1 MVVYFFCFIIKPH
14 TFCLFFFKFILIG
27 LQNIYVFYTTCNAL
41 YIYKFSGKFRKIY
54 SPFPNILN
62 FICSKNYIFR
72 FCIYLGSILLLRYIN
87 SNNRS
92 IILFESSVKII
103 VVSEV
108 RDLHSDT
115 ISHAHW
121 EII

>member
-1 MVVYFFCFIIKPH
+1 MVVYFFFLVHNKNI
-14 TFCLFFFKFILIG
+14 LSVFFKFILIG

-108 RDLHSDT
+108 RDLLSDT

>member
-1 MVVYFFCFIIKPH
+1 MVVYFFFLVHNKNI
-14 TFCLFFFKFILIG
+14 LSVFFKFILIG

-87 SNNRS
+87 SNKRS